1 MEQCVKCEKEFK
13 TKDLFLQWI
22 TCGEAYICKDCIE
35 KHKQYI
41 IDPCYA
47 DDSDITFVSVI
58 IMALQTIKTAKN
70 SNNTCW
76 MLGSLKTRKSE
87 EIYLDKHSMKMAKTR
102 RYYTN
107 DWANQR
113 IIETRMGIQRIPYG
127 HKLRNVID
135 VG

>member
-47 DDSDITFVSVI
+47 DDSDITF
-58 IMALQTIKTAKN
+58 IMVRAIVPVGEDILDLSQTLI
-70 SNNTCW
+70 
-76 MLGSLKTRKSE
+76 G
-87 EIYLDKHSMKMAKTR
+87 
-102 RYYTN
+102 YY
-107 DWANQR
+107 
-113 IIETRMGIQRIPYG
+113 YG
-127 HKLRNVID
+127 HDDGRYEQRMLDDWLTKDKKIRRDLLRQAFNENGKNKEILY
-135 VG
+135 